1 VHYIIPKSNF
11 KHWQK
16 YVLGTYIIKSELV
29 GHKWLA
35 FHAINI
41 IISHKSATKDMLLRW
56 YEKTLASIQI
66 NKDKATL
73 IDDMV
78 NYLEDCQAISC
89 DSEVGPIK
97 YYQATAIGEAANK
110 FYFDPKSVFLW
121 VKHAELV
128 CVRDHGLSCAVIAS
142 GLNGEYVV
150 DKKNIPSGALLA
162 FSAKVQPRLH
172 FVMGDANEK
181 MAAVLYHATKL
192 CGEQFAVREMLPMQV
207 RIALSTCVK
216 DLERVRG
223 CLNFV
228 AGKIESKELNLRL
241 VTETIDKLIYG
252 VPDEVLDLVKLNGIG
267 RVYGTKLY
275 QNGIKIAED
284 IIRLPEI
291 VVKVMGKKR
300 GQRVIDYVQENYD
313 GVPF

>member
-1 VHYIIPKSNF
+1 
-11 KHWQK
+11 
-16 YVLGTYIIKSELV
+16 
-29 GHKWLA
+29 
-35 FHAINI
+35 
-41 IISHKSATKDMLLRW
+41 
-56 YEKTLASIQI
+56 
-66 NKDKATL
+66 
-73 IDDMV
+73 
-78 NYLEDCQAISC
+78 
-89 DSEVGPIK
+89 
-97 YYQATAIGEAANK
+97 
-110 FYFDPKSVFLW
+110 
-121 VKHAELV
+121 
-128 CVRDHGLSCAVIAS
+128 
-142 GLNGEYVV
+142 
-150 DKKNIPSGALLA
+150 
-162 FSAKVQPRLH
+162 
-172 FVMGDANEK
+172 MGDANEK